1 MKRILVVA
9 FLFFSDNTI
18 FAQDFMDKIVK
29 KTCEC
34 LDNISDTL
42 PEDRFNMELGL
53 CMLDAANPYK
63 KQIKKEYG
71 IDLENIDT
79 EGERLGRII
88 GLKMAGAC
96 PNSLVKITNRV
107 KVDEPPPVD
116 ELSVVG
122 TVTKIEDDLFVVI
135 SLKDELGK
143 ITKYYWL
150 GFIETANDLTGSYSS
165 LQGKSIRI
173 TYINQEYFEPKL
185 KEYRQFPVIK
195 KITIY

>member
-1 MKRILVVA
+1 
-9 FLFFSDNTI
+9 
-18 FAQDFMDKIVK
+18 
-29 KTCEC
+29 
-34 LDNISDTL
+34 
-42 PEDRFNMELGL
+42 
-53 CMLDAANPYK
+53 
-63 KQIKKEYG
+63 
-71 IDLENIDT
+71 
-79 EGERLGRII
+79 
-88 GLKMAGAC
+88 MAGAC

>member
-9 FLFFSDNTI
+9 FLFFSVNTI

>member
-9 FLFFSDNTI
+9 FLFFSVNTI

-63 KQIKKEYG
+63 RQIKKEYG

-150 GFIETANDLTGSYSS
+150 GFIETANDLTGSYAS
-165 LQGKSIRI
+165 LQGKSIRV
-173 TYINQEYFEPKL
+173 TYVNQEYFEPKL